1 LGSND
6 YINITLKAIK
16 MKRLKIIFLI
26 ILLPILG
33 FSQYNWIEGDSV
45 IIDGGGTF
53 TDYLFLDNLRNSASD
68 TVLVDSLGY
77 IKKKSIAS
85 LAGYWSRSQGHIYPT
100 TTTDSVGIGTSTP
113 SAILEVAGSV
123 LFNGSTGTTPVSGE
137 GTRMMWIPSKGA
149 FRAGV
154 TDGDEWDNIKIGTV
168 SFASGTGTIASAE
181 YSTAYGYYTTASGDF
196 SFANNYNTIA
206 SGDGASAF
214 GHQTTASGFNSL
226 SGGLGTKAESVNG
239 VSIGKYNIGGGSQA
253 IWVATDPIFE
263 IGIGASAGAKA
274 NAMTVLKNG
283 NTGIGVATPSYLLE
297 VNGQTQTDTLIL
309 SNTSVKVDTIETV
322 LTDSDTKIPTSGAV
336 KDAII
341 WENDGGEALLLV
353 PSIVN
358 MQDEKITY
366 LDTAV
371 NDLDAVPFFQIM
383 DSINSGGSFSV
394 DATNISQV
402 EFVFNGVT
410 IKESFDHMHTEYA
423 LATSIGDYV
432 PYTGATANVD
442 IGTYIFSADS
452 VHANWFGG
460 SDAEIGETGSKLT
473 ILMDSTVLANE
484 VGIQN
489 NSNALVTSNEVQDA
503 LDLKFDYDGA
513 ILFSGDVNASWQA
526 NTGGTSTIQS
536 KAVEGSMLND
546 NVISGQTALTS
557 GVIGT
562 DELLISDG
570 GVIKKMALS
579 VLQEIAPSINITP
592 AFNTGVLIND
602 GTSTG
607 LEAHEEL
614 TFDDVN
620 SVLSVGGAT
629 AGTFVKTYATGTT
642 ATNAPNLGSI
652 TFSGANSA
660 SSWVAGFEIIT
671 TATQT
676 FGATRGASTFF
687 RTIANG
693 ESTLQDRIVI
703 DENGVTNISN
713 VIKLTPIATPPT
725 GVEGM
730 IYADTDHHLYF
741 YNGTSWVQLDN

>member
-1 LGSND
+1 
-6 YINITLKAIK
+6 
-16 MKRLKIIFLI
+16 
-26 ILLPILG
+26 
-33 FSQYNWIEGDSV
+33 
-45 IIDGGGTF
+45 
-53 TDYLFLDNLRNSASD
+53 
-68 TVLVDSLGY
+68 
-77 IKKKSIAS
+77 
-85 LAGYWSRSQGHIYPT
+85 
-100 TTTDSVGIGTSTP
+100 
-113 SAILEVAGSV
+113 
-123 LFNGSTGTTPVSGE
+123 
-137 GTRMMWIPSKGA
+137 
-149 FRAGV
+149 
-154 TDGDEWDNIKIGTV
+154 
-168 SFASGTGTIASAE
+168 
-181 YSTAYGYYTTASGDF
+181 
-196 SFANNYNTIA
+196 
-206 SGDGASAF
+206 
-214 GHQTTASGFNSL
+214 
-226 SGGLGTKAESVNG
+226 
-239 VSIGKYNIGGGSQA
+239 
-253 IWVATDPIFE
+253 
-263 IGIGASAGAKA
+263 
-274 NAMTVLKNG
+274 
-283 NTGIGVATPSYLLE
+283 
-297 VNGQTQTDTLIL
+297 
-309 SNTSVKVDTIETV
+309 
-322 LTDSDTKIPTSGAV
+322 
-336 KDAII
+336 
-341 WENDGGEALLLV
+341 
-353 PSIVN
+353 

-642 ATNAPNLGSI
+642 ATNAPNLSLIRSNSNTFGTLTPVVNGQHLGSI

-660 SSWVAGFEIIT
+660 SSWVAGFEIRT